1 MTIKVYNN
9 GWDKVADGGVS
20 PDVQPIRQTINLITL
35 SLIEPD
41 LGSIAALEV
50 GQTITGETS
59 NVTAVIQSWDEKTE
73 ITFSVYP
80 ASVNISADTIT
91 LSEYTDYDPTTGDI
105 LTYTPGTTPISTTD
119 GDLSQATGTK
129 YFVIRVDANTIKL
142 ASTLFNAINGIN
154 LDLTDPGTGTGIDIH
169 KFTTKKTGTLTLI
182 NSSGT
187 FILPEKITNG
197 GSGSWTTTQTIETTG
212 FLDTKLFSFVL
223 LKSEFSSPCWFTLYT
238 DAAARDADTRT
249 DQYQDPLNSSGVLA
263 EFITS
268 STDGTTSPYLN
279 LCTPAPI
286 CIGDGTYILETT
298 GVQYQRTS
306 WSYPVIP
313 GTDTNTLQPDDR
325 YYMMKNSPQ
334 ESFWVWDGQIIK
346 TMSAGGDFT
355 SPIIDGYMYVANIGI
370 GGMVDSGTYDN
381 PYTGGTDF
389 SWNTWGISK
398 HDVNTVGRTNLTWK
412 ARNHLGGAWTQN
424 DIALTVVPMKDQ
436 GLANYDPIRAI

>member
-1 MTIKVYNN
+1 MPIKVYNN
-9 GWDKVADGGVS
+9 GGWDKVADGGIPVE
-20 PDVQPIRQTINLITL
+20 VQSTRQTINLTTL
-35 SLIEPD
+35 SVIEPD
-41 LGSIAALEV
+41 IGFIAALRV

-59 NVTAVIQSWDEKTE
+59 NVTAEIKSWDEKTE

-91 LSEYTDYDPTTGDI
+91 LSEYTDYDPTTGDV

-129 YFVIRVDANTIKL
+129 YFAIRVDANTIKL
-142 ASTLFNAINGIN
+142 ASTLFNALNGTN
-154 LDLTDPGTGTGIDIH
+154 LDITDPGTGTGVNTH

-187 FILPEKITNG
+187 FILPEKITNES

-223 LKSEFSSPCWFTLYT
+223 LKAEFSSPCWFTLYT

-263 EFITS
+263 EFITTS
-268 STDGTTSPYLN
+268 ETDSPYIN

-286 CIGDGTYILETT
+286 CMGDGTYIFETT
-298 GVQYQRTS
+298 GVQYQRS
-306 WSYPVIP
+306 GFPVIP
-313 GTDTNTLQPDDR
+313 GTDTNTLQPGDK
-325 YYMMKNSPQ
+325 YYMFKTNPY

-346 TMSAGGDFT
+346 TISSGGDAT
-355 SPIIDGYMYVANIGI
+355 NPVVNGYVYKQEGD
-370 GGMVDSGTYDN
+370 MVDSGIYDN
-381 PYTGGTDF
+381 PYGGTDF
-389 SWNTWGISK
+389 SWSTWGISK
-398 HDVNTVGRTNLTWK
+398 QDVNTVGHTNLTWK
-412 ARNHLGGAWTQN
+412 VRNHLSGAWTQN
-424 DIALTVVPMKDQ
+424 DITLTVVPMKDN
-436 GLANYDPIRAI
+436 GILNYVPIP